1 MLCAPCFHINWVFF
15 WCATIVLFKWIEA
28 RLWASVG
35 DTKHVNWIYTITNI
49 ACTTDHKWYK
59 CALSVSAMPY
69 TKHWAS
75 MKRMK
80 DWIWYV
86 NGWRNLLSTLYSC
99 MANAVVDIDV
109 SCLQFFFYAT
119 FFFVR
124 FLPAEENLYS
134 YLLIKPNCIP
144 ASPWAHVTN
153 TYMRVC
159 ERKVLFVSVLKRSLI
174 RMRSHLL
181 RRAQFRMSLTLP
193 CNTSSGWCMYAHRPF
208 ILAWV
213 ENSFPHTTSVIHH
226 VFISRPQFD
235 FLAMARGFSD
245 FYMYVFC
252 VIFIR
257 FFLRCTRDR

>member
-1 MLCAPCFHINWVFF
+1 MPRVWWSPVITDRMSQTQTTHDSIKSVFIGIESFHAITISHTHMNTHHTEMLCAPWFHINWVFF

-28 RLWASVG
+28 RLWATVG

-119 FFFVR
+119 FFFFVFSQPR
-124 FLPAEENLYS
+124 K
-134 YLLIKPNCIP
+134 ICI
-144 ASPWAHVTN
+144 H
-153 TYMRVC
+153 TY
-159 ERKVLFVSVLKRSLI
+159 
-174 RMRSHLL
+174 
-181 RRAQFRMSLTLP
+181 
-193 CNTSSGWCMYAHRPF
+193 
-208 ILAWV
+208 
-213 ENSFPHTTSVIHH
+213 
-226 VFISRPQFD
+226 
-235 FLAMARGFSD
+235 
-245 FYMYVFC
+245 
-252 VIFIR
+252 
-257 FFLRCTRDR
+257 